1 MIHTFLTVFVHFVAR
16 LGNDSHVLRLFCAFR
31 CPISGGEVL
40 VAKPVAARGFMS
52 GRGPLAD
59 VAKDKLVCPAA
70 RQTVGGTK

>member
-1 MIHTFLTVFVHFVAR
+1 M
-16 LGNDSHVLRLFCAFR
+16 
-31 CPISGGEVL
+31 

-70 RQTVGGTK
+70 RQTVGGTKRTKGFATNTFRSGLGNESGI